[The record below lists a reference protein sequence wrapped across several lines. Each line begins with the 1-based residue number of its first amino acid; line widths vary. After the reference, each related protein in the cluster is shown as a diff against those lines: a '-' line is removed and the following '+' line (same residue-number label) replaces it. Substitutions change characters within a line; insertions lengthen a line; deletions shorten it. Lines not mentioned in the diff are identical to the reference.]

1 MGRTLNYSKTAEELF
16 MSQPAVSKNI
26 KKLELEMNTKLVNFA
41 HHKVEL
47 TVNGQF
53 LWNKLA
59 LVDAILDD
67 TVASI
72 QNNDLNEQP
81 TFNIGFT
88 DLPFED
94 SFLPRFISLVNEK
107 YHYRIN
113 LVFLDPNGKVN
124 LIESLKNKTV
134 DLLLFQS
141 DLFSKDKDLASTAL
155 LSGGFSVAVSKQ
167 NPLASQ
173 ERLTLKELSGQ
184 RVLLWNGNELIPTIN
199 ELKYEINDKYPNL
212 NITDSY
218 DTAILSIY
226 AGANVAVGI
235 VPSILFNP
243 DSKTVNYVKLQSPM
257 KISYSVGYLREKS
270 EDKQIQNIIK
280 TLKYAINVEKRHW

>member
-1 MGRTLNYSKTAEELF
+1 

-26 KKLELEMNTKLVNFA
+26 KKLESEMNTKLVNFA

-59 LVDAILDD
+59 LIDAILDD

-88 DLPFED
+88 DIPFED

-243 DSKTVNYVKLQSPM
+243 DSKTVNYVKLKSPM

-270 EDKQIQNIIK
+270 EDKQIQNILK
-280 TLKYAINVEKRHW
+280 TLKYAINVEKSHW

>member
-1 MGRTLNYSKTAEELF
+1 

-26 KKLELEMNTKLVNFA
+26 KKLEWEMNTKLVNFA

-47 TVNGQF
+47 TDNGHF

-59 LVDAILDD
+59 LIDAILDD

-81 TFNIGFT
+81 TFKIGFT
-88 DLPFED
+88 DVPFED

-107 YHYRIN
+107 YHYQIN

-124 LIESLKNKTV
+124 LIESLNNKTV

-141 DLFSKDKDLASTAL
+141 DLFSKDNDLTSTAL
-155 LSGGFSVAVSKQ
+155 LSGGFSVMVSKQ

-184 RVLLWNGNELIPTIN
+184 RVLLWNGNELLPTIN

-218 DTAILSIY
+218 DTTILSIY

-243 DSKTVNYVKLQSPM
+243 DSKTVNYVKLKSPI

-280 TLKYAINVEKRHW
+280 TLKYAINVEKSHW